1 MQEPSWLTGS
11 RVPNGTISEAG
22 FQVHIAIAITAAV
35 EQLAKEN
42 TLAAAS

>member
-1 MQEPSWLTGS
+1 
-11 RVPNGTISEAG
+11 VNGPWKYKLSE
-22 FQVHIAIAITAAV
+22 IYYDLAITAAV